1 VAASYSS
8 ALTGSY
14 STSNGV
20 QSNTFDITVKQ
31 NYSAYGY
38 VMASDLALKAER
50 GRNTSD
56 DTLVNDKETITV
68 KAFSFND
75 KNLGLSFKVGGGTL
89 VNDRVVNGNEVDTQT
104 YILKNVEWND
114 TSAFGFKI
122 TTANVNA
129 FTIDDSILNFGTDN
143 EDDITQVTFN
153 LQENLLP
160 MLFASDNVIALKAPK
175 VDSVTSS
182 TRLFDAGAGNDKVTG
197 SQFADNITGGAGN
210 DTLLGGLGKDTL
222 EGGAGA
228 DKLTGGSGS
237 DTFKFSFTGETGD
250 ISWTGLGGNAPTAL
264 FDQILDFAKGQVGRG
279 DVISLGEEQAMQ
291 VGGGDA
297 QASDSVASINQSTG
311 VASFAA
317 GSGKTMSDALSDIVQ
332 SFNSSVDSA
341 GDFAFF
347 KVGNKG
353 SYYAF
358 ISDGDGTLSEHDVV
372 VQLTGVTNINQIDLT
387 DGYLSIR

>member
-1 VAASYSS
+1 
-8 ALTGSY
+8 
-14 STSNGV
+14 
-20 QSNTFDITVKQ
+20 
-31 NYSAYGY
+31 
-38 VMASDLALKAER
+38 
-50 GRNTSD
+50 
-56 DTLVNDKETITV
+56 
-68 KAFSFND
+68 
-75 KNLGLSFKVGGGTL
+75 
-89 VNDRVVNGNEVDTQT
+89 VVNGNEVDTQT